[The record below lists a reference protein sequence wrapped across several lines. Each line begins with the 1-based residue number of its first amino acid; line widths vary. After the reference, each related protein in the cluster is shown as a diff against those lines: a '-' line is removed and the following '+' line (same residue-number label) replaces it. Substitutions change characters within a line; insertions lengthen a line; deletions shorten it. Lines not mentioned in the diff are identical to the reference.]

1 MFSFLSYVNE
11 PSLKWV
17 NTRQD
22 LVISLQKNPL
32 KKKALMTVT
41 KRFGMSNAQA
51 AKIGGLSLRT
61 YQRQKPVD
69 DLSPQASESV
79 VKLAEVYETGLH
91 TFDGNEAALLQWLKK
106 PIPSLGNQIPEDM
119 LVSVMGADIVNEEL
133 LRIEHGVFS

>member
-11 PSLKWV
+11 PSLKYV

-41 KRFGMSNAQA
+41 KRFRMSNAQA

-61 YQRQKPVD
+61 
-69 DLSPQASESV
+69 
-79 VKLAEVYETGLH
+79 
-91 TFDGNEAALLQWLKK
+91 
-106 PIPSLGNQIPEDM
+106 
-119 LVSVMGADIVNEEL
+119 
-133 LRIEHGVFS
+133 